1 VVDTTGRILYD
12 IAHVVF
18 YALART
24 LFRLRVI
31 GGHHI
36 PEKGGILIAANHAS
50 YVDIPL
56 IGCAMKRRVNF
67 MGKAS
72 LFHVPILGW
81 FYRTMGG
88 FPITQFHSRGKMGE
102 AIRRLEAGEVVVLYP
117 EGERS
122 QDGRLLRGMPG
133 IGLIVAHTKAP
144 VVPAYI
150 AGTHKVLPVGSKWPR
165 PYPVTVIFGQ
175 PIDFK
180 YLLDTQRS
188 DRQLYRAVSERVM
201 TEIRQLAV
209 EVGAVEEK
217 WVKSKSEAISK

>member
-1 VVDTTGRILYD
+1 VSTIGRILYN
-12 IAHVVF
+12 ITHVVF
-18 YALART
+18 SVLART

-31 GGHHI
+31 GVHHI
-36 PEKGGILIAANHAS
+36 PEKGGVLVAANHAS

-72 LFHVPILGW
+72 LFKVPVLGW

-88 FPITQFHSRGKMGE
+88 FPITRFHSRGKMGE

-117 EGERS
+117 EGARS

-133 IGLIVAHTKAP
+133 IGLIVAHTKVP

-150 AGTHKVLPVGSKWPR
+150 AGTYKVLPVGSKWPR
-165 PYPVTVIFGQ
+165 LHPVTVIFGQ

-180 YLLDTQRS
+180 YLFDIKRS

-201 TEIRQLAV
+201 TEIHQLAV
-209 EVGAVEEK
+209 EVGAVEGK
-217 WVKSKSEAISK
+217 WVDSKSEAISK